1 MTKGSASGSTD
12 NGGEIEKSKPPH
24 AFITQTTDQLL
35 AKDQIA
41 LDQGLTSEK
50 AQERLKQDGPNALVQ
65 RKQSKWVRFF
75 KQFNNSITYILIVAA
90 IATFLLREYSDS
102 IVIGLVVIVNALIG
116 YFQESKASEAID
128 NIKQMLQ
135 VSATVIRDG
144 KRDDIEAEEL
154 VVGDLVFL
162 EAGDNVPADL
172 RILAADNLKI
182 QESSLTG
189 ETDSV
194 LKNDEPLTDP
204 KTPLGDRLN
213 MAYASTAVTNGS
225 GLGIVTAT
233 GANSEIGK
241 INASME
247 SVKSKT
253 TPLMREINGLGKY
266 ISYAIVAVAVLLAV
280 YGLVTRVYSVS
291 ALMVAVITM
300 VVGSLPEG
308 LPASTSVVLAMGVQK
323 MTKQNAIV
331 KTLPAVETLGSVDV
345 INTDKT
351 GTLTKNEMTID
362 TLITKNGKYAVTGT
376 GYTPTGH
383 ITKNGQ
389 PVAVG
394 QDEDLDRLMVAGHE
408 ANDTRLIKNDDK
420 WEING
425 EPTDGAF
432 LALYHKVF
440 KETEPD
446 LVELDKIPFDSEYRY
461 IAKLDED
468 SDGQR
473 VILVKGSPDKI
484 FTMAKQAD
492 SSFDIPDWTNRV
504 YQLARDGERVV
515 ALGYREVSRDVHN
528 LTPEVMAEGVH
539 FLGITG
545 IIDPPREE
553 TIVALKQ
560 MREAGI
566 KVKMI
571 TGDHPETASA
581 IAAKLGL
588 DENVSAITGAQIDEL
603 SDEKLKEVIQDY
615 NVFARTTPM
624 NKLRIV
630 EAYQANG
637 LVTAMTGD
645 GVNDAPALKKADIG
659 IAMGIKGTDVAKEAA
674 DMVLADDNFATLTT
688 AIKEG
693 RHVYDNIK
701 KTIRFLLP
709 TSFAEGLIVLISIM
723 FQQELPLVPTQLLWI
738 NMVSAVTIQFAFLF
752 EPAEEGI
759 MKRMPR
765 KSNQSFL
772 NRKDVWQIIYVAIL
786 IAALGIGAFNWLTMQ
801 GVSSTVASTVTL
813 NVIVFGKIFYLFN
826 IRTPKPAISK
836 DVLRNKMA
844 FVIIGILLVLQAG
857 ITYLPFMQS
866 IFSTAGLS
874 APLWLLPI
882 VAGIVVLIVTEL
894 DKLFDLRHRL
904 HLATSRNQK

>member
-504 YQLARDGERVV
+504 SQLARDGERVV

-560 MREAGI
+560 MSEAGI

-894 DKLFDLRHRL
+894 DRLFDFRHRL

>member
-1 MTKGSASGSTD
+1 MTKGSASDSTD
-12 NGGEIEKSKPPH
+12 YGGEIEKSKPPH

-35 AKDQIA
+35 AQDHIS

-50 AQERLKQDGPNALVQ
+50 AQERLEQDGPNSLVQ
-65 RKQSKWVRFF
+65 KKQSKWVRFF

-90 IATFLLREYSDS
+90 VATFILREYSDS

-116 YFQESKASEAID
+116 YFQESKASDAID

-144 KRDDIEAEEL
+144 KRDDIEAENL

-172 RILAADNLKI
+172 RILTADNLKI

-247 SVKSKT
+247 SVKTKT
-253 TPLMREINGLGKY
+253 TPLMQEINGLGKY
-266 ISYAIVAVAVLLAV
+266 ISYAIVAVAVLLAI
-280 YGLVTRVYSVS
+280 YGLITRVYSVS

-362 TLITKNGKYAVTGT
+362 TLITQNGRYEVTGT

-383 ITKNGQ
+383 ITMNGQ
-389 PVAVG
+389 PISVG
-394 QDEDLDRLMVAGHE
+394 HDEDLDRLMVAGHE
-408 ANDTRLIKNDDK
+408 ANDTRLIEEDGK

-432 LALYHKVF
+432 LTLYHKVF
-440 KETEPD
+440 EKNEPD
-446 LVELDKIPFDSEYRY
+446 LVEIDKIPFDSEYRY

-504 YQLARDGERVV
+504 SQLARDGERS
-515 ALGYREVSRDVHN
+515 GS
-528 LTPEVMAEGVH
+528 
-539 FLGITG
+539 
-545 IIDPPREE
+545 PR
-553 TIVALKQ
+553 
-560 MREAGI
+560 
-566 KVKMI
+566 
-571 TGDHPETASA
+571 
-581 IAAKLGL
+581 
-588 DENVSAITGAQIDEL
+588 L
-603 SDEKLKEVIQDY
+603 S
-615 NVFARTTPM
+615 
-624 NKLRIV
+624 
-630 EAYQANG
+630 
-637 LVTAMTGD
+637 
-645 GVNDAPALKKADIG
+645 
-659 IAMGIKGTDVAKEAA
+659 
-674 DMVLADDNFATLTT
+674 
-688 AIKEG
+688 
-693 RHVYDNIK
+693 
-701 KTIRFLLP
+701 
-709 TSFAEGLIVLISIM
+709 
-723 FQQELPLVPTQLLWI
+723 
-738 NMVSAVTIQFAFLF
+738 
-752 EPAEEGI
+752 
-759 MKRMPR
+759 
-765 KSNQSFL
+765 
-772 NRKDVWQIIYVAIL
+772 
-786 IAALGIGAFNWLTMQ
+786 
-801 GVSSTVASTVTL
+801 
-813 NVIVFGKIFYLFN
+813 
-826 IRTPKPAISK
+826 
-836 DVLRNKMA
+836 
-844 FVIIGILLVLQAG
+844 
-857 ITYLPFMQS
+857 
-866 IFSTAGLS
+866 
-874 APLWLLPI
+874 
-882 VAGIVVLIVTEL
+882 
-894 DKLFDLRHRL
+894 
-904 HLATSRNQK
+904 

>member
-504 YQLARDGERVV
+504 SQLARDGERVV

-709 TSFAEGLIVLISIM
+709 TSFAEGLIVLMSIM

>member
-241 INASME
+241 INDSME

-504 YQLARDGERVV
+504 SQLARDGERVV

>member
-1 MTKGSASGSTD
+1 MTKGSASDSTD
-12 NGGEIEKSKPPH
+12 YGGEIEKSKPPH

-35 AKDQIA
+35 AQDHIS

-50 AQERLKQDGPNALVQ
+50 AQERLEQDGPNSLVQ
-65 RKQSKWVRFF
+65 KKQSKWVRFF

-90 IATFLLREYSDS
+90 VATFILREYSDP

-116 YFQESKASEAID
+116 YFQESKASDAID

-144 KRDDIEAEEL
+144 KRDDIEAENL

-172 RILAADNLKI
+172 RILTADNLKI

-247 SVKSKT
+247 SVKTKT
-253 TPLMREINGLGKY
+253 TPLMQEINGLGKY
-266 ISYAIVAVAVLLAV
+266 ISYAIVAVAVLLAI
-280 YGLVTRVYSVS
+280 YGLITRVYSVS

-362 TLITKNGKYAVTGT
+362 TLITQNGRYEVTGT

-383 ITKNGQ
+383 ITMNGQ
-389 PVAVG
+389 PISVG
-394 QDEDLDRLMVAGHE
+394 HDEDLDRLMVAGHE
-408 ANDTRLIKNDDK
+408 ANDTRLIEEDGK

-432 LALYHKVF
+432 LTLYHKVF
-440 KETEPD
+440 EKNEPD
-446 LVELDKIPFDSEYRY
+446 LVEIDKIPFDSEYRY

-504 YQLARDGERVV
+504 SQLARDGERVV
-515 ALGYREVSRDVHN
+515 ALGYRKVSNDVHE
-528 LTPEVMAEGVH
+528 LTPEIMAEGVH
-539 FLGITG
+539 FLGIAG

-553 TIVALKQ
+553 TIVALKE

-581 IAAKLGL
+581 IAKKLGL
-588 DENVSAITGAQIDEL
+588 DGNIAAITGAEIDEL

-772 NRKDVWQIIYVAIL
+772 NRKDVWQIVYVAIL
-786 IAALGIGAFNWLTMQ
+786 IAGLGIGAFNWLTMQ
-801 GVSSTVASTVTL
+801 GFSSTVASTVTL

-826 IRTPKPAISK
+826 IRTPKPALSK

-844 FVIIGILLVLQAG
+844 FVIIGILLILQAG
-857 ITYLPFMQS
+857 ITYLPFMQE
-866 IFSTAGLS
+866 IFSTASLDAS
-874 APLWLLPI
+874 LWIIPVI
-882 VAGIVVLIVTEL
+882 AGIIVLIVAEI
-894 DKLFDLRHRL
+894 DKAFGLRHRL
-904 HLATSRNQK
+904 HLATSRN

>member
-504 YQLARDGERVV
+504 SQLARDGERVV

-813 NVIVFGKIFYLFN
+813 NVIVFGKIFFLFN

>member
-504 YQLARDGERVV
+504 SQLARDGERVV

-866 IFSTAGLS
+866 IFCTAGLS

>member
-1 MTKGSASGSTD
+1 MTKGSASDSTD
-12 NGGEIEKSKPPH
+12 YGGEIEKSKPPH

-35 AKDQIA
+35 AQDHIS

-50 AQERLKQDGPNALVQ
+50 AQERLEQDGPNSLVQ
-65 RKQSKWVRFF
+65 KKQSKWVRFF

-90 IATFLLREYSDS
+90 VATFILREYSDS

-116 YFQESKASEAID
+116 YFQESKASDAID

-144 KRDDIEAEEL
+144 KRDDIEAENL

-172 RILAADNLKI
+172 RILTADNLKI

-247 SVKSKT
+247 SVKTKT
-253 TPLMREINGLGKY
+253 TPLMQEINGLGKY
-266 ISYAIVAVAVLLAV
+266 ISYAIVAVAVLLAI
-280 YGLVTRVYSVS
+280 YGLITRVYSVS

-362 TLITKNGKYAVTGT
+362 TLITQNGRYEVTGT

-383 ITKNGQ
+383 ITMNGQ
-389 PVAVG
+389 PISVG
-394 QDEDLDRLMVAGHE
+394 HDEDLDRLMVAGHE
-408 ANDTRLIKNDDK
+408 ANDTRLIEEDGK

-432 LALYHKVF
+432 LTLYHKVF
-440 KETEPD
+440 EKNEPD
-446 LVELDKIPFDSEYRY
+446 LVEIDKIPFDSEYRY

-504 YQLARDGERVV
+504 SQLARDGERVV
-515 ALGYREVSRDVHN
+515 ALGYRKVSNDVHE
-528 LTPEVMAEGVH
+528 LTPEIMAEGVH
-539 FLGITG
+539 FLGIAG

-553 TIVALKQ
+553 TIVALKE

-581 IAAKLGL
+581 IAKKLGL
-588 DENVSAITGAQIDEL
+588 DGNIAAITGAEIDEL

-772 NRKDVWQIIYVAIL
+772 NRKDVWQIVYVAIL
-786 IAALGIGAFNWLTMQ
+786 IAGLGIGAFNWLTMQ
-801 GVSSTVASTVTL
+801 GFSSTVASTVTL

-826 IRTPKPAISK
+826 IRTPKPALSK

-844 FVIIGILLVLQAG
+844 FVIIGILLILQAG
-857 ITYLPFMQS
+857 ITYLPFMQE
-866 IFSTAGLS
+866 IFSTASLDAS
-874 APLWLLPI
+874 LWIIPVI
-882 VAGIVVLIVTEL
+882 AGIIVLIVTEI
-894 DKLFDLRHRL
+894 DKAFGLRHRL
-904 HLATSRNQK
+904 HLATSRN

>member
-1 MTKGSASGSTD
+1 
-12 NGGEIEKSKPPH
+12 
-24 AFITQTTDQLL
+24 
-35 AKDQIA
+35 
-41 LDQGLTSEK
+41 
-50 AQERLKQDGPNALVQ
+50 
-65 RKQSKWVRFF
+65 
-75 KQFNNSITYILIVAA
+75 
-90 IATFLLREYSDS
+90 
-102 IVIGLVVIVNALIG
+102 
-116 YFQESKASEAID
+116 
-128 NIKQMLQ
+128 
-135 VSATVIRDG
+135 
-144 KRDDIEAEEL
+144 
-154 VVGDLVFL
+154 
-162 EAGDNVPADL
+162 
-172 RILAADNLKI
+172 
-182 QESSLTG
+182 
-189 ETDSV
+189 
-194 LKNDEPLTDP
+194 
-204 KTPLGDRLN
+204 
-213 MAYASTAVTNGS
+213 
-225 GLGIVTAT
+225 
-233 GANSEIGK
+233 
-241 INASME
+241 
-247 SVKSKT
+247 
-253 TPLMREINGLGKY
+253 
-266 ISYAIVAVAVLLAV
+266 
-280 YGLVTRVYSVS
+280 
-291 ALMVAVITM
+291 
-300 VVGSLPEG
+300 
-308 LPASTSVVLAMGVQK
+308 
-323 MTKQNAIV
+323 
-331 KTLPAVETLGSVDV
+331 
-345 INTDKT
+345 
-351 GTLTKNEMTID
+351 MTID

-420 WEING
+420 WEISG

-504 YQLARDGERVV
+504 SQLARDGERVV

-765 KSNQSFL
+765 KSNQS
-772 NRKDVWQIIYVAIL
+772 
-786 IAALGIGAFNWLTMQ
+786 
-801 GVSSTVASTVTL
+801 S
-813 NVIVFGKIFYLFN
+813 
-826 IRTPKPAISK
+826 
-836 DVLRNKMA
+836 
-844 FVIIGILLVLQAG
+844 
-857 ITYLPFMQS
+857 
-866 IFSTAGLS
+866 
-874 APLWLLPI
+874 
-882 VAGIVVLIVTEL
+882 
-894 DKLFDLRHRL
+894 
-904 HLATSRNQK
+904 

>member
-504 YQLARDGERVV
+504 SQLARDGERVV

>member
-1 MTKGSASGSTD
+1 MTKGSASDSTD
-12 NGGEIEKSKPPH
+12 YGGEIEKSKPPH

-35 AKDQIA
+35 AQDHIS

-50 AQERLKQDGPNALVQ
+50 AQERLEQDGPNSLVQ
-65 RKQSKWVRFF
+65 KKQSKWVRFF

-90 IATFLLREYSDS
+90 VATFILREYSDS

-116 YFQESKASEAID
+116 YFQESKASDAID

-144 KRDDIEAEEL
+144 KRDDIEAENL

-172 RILAADNLKI
+172 RILTADNLKI

-247 SVKSKT
+247 SVKTKT
-253 TPLMREINGLGKY
+253 TPLMQEINGLGKY
-266 ISYAIVAVAVLLAV
+266 ISYAIVAVAVLLAI
-280 YGLVTRVYSVS
+280 YGLITRVYSVS

-362 TLITKNGKYAVTGT
+362 TLITQNGRYEVTGT

-383 ITKNGQ
+383 ITMNGQ
-389 PVAVG
+389 PISVG
-394 QDEDLDRLMVAGHE
+394 HDEDLDRLMVAGHE
-408 ANDTRLIKNDDK
+408 ANDTRLIEEDGK

-425 EPTDGAF
+425 EPTDGVF
-432 LALYHKVF
+432 LTLYHKVF
-440 KETEPD
+440 EKNEPD
-446 LVELDKIPFDSEYRY
+446 LVEIDKIPFDSEYRY

-504 YQLARDGERVV
+504 SQLARDGERVV
-515 ALGYREVSRDVHN
+515 ALGYRKVSNDVHE
-528 LTPEVMAEGVH
+528 LTPEIMAEGVH
-539 FLGITG
+539 FLGIAG

-553 TIVALKQ
+553 TIVALKE

-581 IAAKLGL
+581 IAKKLGL
-588 DENVSAITGAQIDEL
+588 DGNIAAITGAEIDEL

-772 NRKDVWQIIYVAIL
+772 NRKDVWQIVYVAIL
-786 IAALGIGAFNWLTMQ
+786 IAGLGIGAFNWLTMQ
-801 GVSSTVASTVTL
+801 GFSSTVASTVTL

-826 IRTPKPAISK
+826 IRTPKPALSK

-844 FVIIGILLVLQAG
+844 FVIIGILLILQAG
-857 ITYLPFMQS
+857 ITYLPFMQE
-866 IFSTAGLS
+866 IFSTASLDAS
-874 APLWLLPI
+874 LWIIPVI
-882 VAGIVVLIVTEL
+882 AGIIVLIVTEI
-894 DKLFDLRHRL
+894 DKAFGLRHRL
-904 HLATSRNQK
+904 HLATSRN